1 MPAPLPSARI
11 VRQGGAFVSPPPVP
25 LRTRLSPV
33 IDPARVIVT
42 YLLAFWP
49 LTACVLMAAALIWA
63 AGYHAG
69 P

>member
-1 MPAPLPSARI
+1 
-11 VRQGGAFVSPPPVP
+11 
-25 LRTRLSPV
+25 
-33 IDPARVIVT
+33 VIVT